1 MDSSKILT
9 FFNMKLDT
17 FIIAVTIMTVI
28 LIITLFFLLLDYL
41 KIRKRYMEFMTGES
55 GKNLEYTIYKRFREI
70 DVLKE
75 GQKDNDEQIEI
86 IYDMVRRSYNKI
98 GIYHYNAFSP
108 SRSFNGGSISFAL
121 ALLNSSDN
129 GFVLNIIHNRAGCHV
144 YLKEIQAG
152 SCKMTLAEEEMK
164 AVEMAIHYKKEDIM
178 NLGQE
183 NSDSIKPDS
192 ENSNPVKS
200 DVVNR
205 ERENPDSVDIIK
217 DHDESQPAKDS
228 SETIKEDEEDK

>member
-1 MDSSKILT
+1 
-9 FFNMKLDT
+9 
-17 FIIAVTIMTVI
+17 
-28 LIITLFFLLLDYL
+28 
-41 KIRKRYMEFMTGES
+41 
-55 GKNLEYTIYKRFREI
+55 
-70 DVLKE
+70 
-75 GQKDNDEQIEI
+75 
-86 IYDMVRRSYNKI
+86 
-98 GIYHYNAFSP
+98 
-108 SRSFNGGSISFAL
+108 
-121 ALLNSSDN
+121 
-129 GFVLNIIHNRAGCHV
+129 
-144 YLKEIQAG
+144 
-152 SCKMTLAEEEMK
+152 MTLAEEEMK

-228 SETIKEDEEDK
+228 SKTIKKDEEDK